1 MAETLKTAS
10 TPRSGATTASGR
22 STTTETERLG
32 RAVLDEGSE
41 LGAAML
47 AVVQDNANAF
57 FQEQRDRVAD
67 EIRALGELLH
77 NSVRSM
83 QHREGIVARCT
94 EETASQIEGFADRLR
109 TRSFR
114 ELTVDA
120 EDLSRRY
127 PLSFVSVATGM
138 AFLAVRLMTAPV
150 RPEPMAEGTPSTAR
164 RRAHPTGATM
174 AGEADVVAGVS
185 GGAAA
190 EHGAGPAGED

>member
-1 MAETLKTAS
+1 MAETIKPAS
-10 TPRSGATTASGR
+10 TLGSGATTAPGL
-22 STTTETERLG
+22 STTAETERLG
-32 RAVLDEGSE
+32 RTVLDEGSE

-57 FQEQRDRVAD
+57 FQEQRDRAAD
-67 EIRALGELLH
+67 EIRAFGELLH

-114 ELTVDA
+114 ELTADV

-127 PLSFVSVATGM
+127 PLSFVSVTTGM
-138 AFLAVRLMTAPV
+138 AFLAVRLMTAST

-164 RRAHPTGATM
+164 WPARPTRATM

-190 EHGAGPAGED
+190 EHGAGPVGED